1 MNVESLKSEL
11 QQVLDNDIVLRKEFR
26 TLKRSLSDYRNQLIM
41 RDEDCKRLQVTIDVL
56 NTKLEVME
64 RDNNSYK
71 GELVSYRELRGTIKE
86 QLDAKQEEINARL
99 IEIQSLKDDLNSISL
114 EYESKIADIKNE
126 TSVELE
132 NVKEEYSS
140 QIDDLKHNVYYKET
154 GLRDEYESRLTDLN
168 NLMSNREQDL
178 LLNHEEELNS
188 LRNDYEQQITKL
200 ISEYKTLS
208 QSHQGEIESLE
219 ESHQST
225 IQKLEE
231 DFRQKYDTSDLKYKT
246 EITNLREAL
255 EEQRQTLTS
264 NFNTWIENL
273 KTEHEEKEKH
283 LVSSYEEQLD
293 TLKQTVYSTSQDV
306 TLAFQNQISELKLLH
321 ETSVTEI
328 HANYKIQFDEL
339 TQGYETKLS
348 NTLIHSNSQN
358 SKLTEELSNSHLEN
372 SRSLEKIQELIL
384 QIDIQNANIEN
395 LSIQL
400 GHFQTQL
407 TEEANR
413 FFELNNE
420 FEAFKQ
426 TATLSN
432 NECVNQLNNQ
442 IDNLNVA
449 NAEVVSQLNSQIVDL
464 SSELKNLAVV
474 FETTTNSLS
483 ETELALELKIQELES
498 ASIKIES
505 LNADI
510 ELTKQSKAEVDTE
523 IESFKAQTIDSFLQ
537 IIEAKEVEHQK
548 LLVENA
554 SLINEIDL
562 AQDKVEARE
571 TEISL
576 LKGELEEVKLQSAGK
591 VDFFKEILANKN
603 FEITNLEANQ
613 AALNQ
618 ELQLVKSDA
627 DSLRGLLQESSQP
640 NESLLSL
647 QNQVASF
654 QEEKSALILEITS
667 MHTIT
672 TKLKDSI
679 LGLNEQISTYED
691 EIQLLRSNGKVDE
704 QDAFIDK
711 LFKQIDQ
718 LNDER
723 LLLLEEKEQMGN
735 QLLKMNNVLSNLSQE
750 VDSEQ
755 IEVSGLNN
763 HRKNVILA
771 KNSNELN
778 ERSQMKEQINDLVRE
793 IDKCI
798 ALLST

>member
-11 QQVLDNDIVLRKEFR
+11 KQVLDNDIVLRKEFR

-126 TSVELE
+126 TSIELE

-400 GHFQTQL
+400 SHFQTQL

-413 FFELNNE
+413 FFELNKE

-449 NAEVVSQLNSQIVDL
+449 NAEVVSQLHSQIVDL

-510 ELTKQSKAEVDTE
+510 ELTKQSKAEVDSE

-537 IIEAKEVEHQK
+537 IIEAKEVEYQK

-554 SLINEIDL
+554 SLINETDL

-591 VDFFKEILANKN
+591 VEFFKEILANKN
-603 FEITNLEANQ
+603 FEIANLEANQ

-627 DSLRGLLQESSQP
+627 DSLRGQLQESSQP

-654 QEEKSALILEITS
+654 QEEKSALIVEITS

-735 QLLKMNNVLSNLSQE
+735 QLLKMNNVLSDLSQE

>member
-11 QQVLDNDIVLRKEFR
+11 QQVLDNDIVLRKEFT

-56 NTKLEVME
+56 NTKLVVME
-64 RDNNSYK
+64 RDNKSYK
-71 GELVSYRELRGTIKE
+71 GELVSFKELRGTIKE

-99 IEIQSLKDDLNSISL
+99 IEIQSLKDDLNSISI
-114 EYESKIADIKNE
+114 EYESKIAHVKNE
-126 TSVELE
+126 ASVELE
-132 NVKEEYSS
+132 NVKQKYSS
-140 QIDDLKHNVYYKET
+140 QIEDLKSNGDDKET
-154 GLRDEYESRLTDLN
+154 GIREDYESRLTDLN
-168 NLMSNREQDL
+168 NLMSSREQDL
-178 LLNHEEELNS
+178 LLNHEEELTT
-188 LRNDYEQQITKL
+188 LKNDYEQQITNL
-200 ISEYKTLS
+200 LSEYKTLS
-208 QSHQGEIESLE
+208 QSNQEEVESLKA
-219 ESHQST
+219 SHQNI

-231 DFRQKYDTSDLKYKT
+231 DFKQKYDTSDLNYKT
-246 EITNLREAL
+246 EVTNLREAL

-264 NFNTWIENL
+264 NFNTRIENL
-273 KTEHEEKEKH
+273 KIEHEEKEKH
-283 LVSSYEEQLD
+283 LISSYEEQLE
-293 TLKQTVYSTSQDV
+293 TLKQTLSSTSQDV
-306 TLAFQNQISELKLLH
+306 TLVFQNQISELKLVH
-321 ETSVTEI
+321 ETSLTET
-328 HANYKIQFDEL
+328 HANFKTQLDEL
-339 TQGYETKLS
+339 TQTYETKLS

-358 SKLTEELSNSHLEN
+358 SKLTEGLNNSQLEN
-372 SRSLEKIQELIL
+372 NRSLEKIQELIL
-384 QIDIQNANIEN
+384 QIDTQNANIEN
-395 LSIQL
+395 LSVQL
-400 GHFQTQL
+400 SHFQTQL

-432 NECVNQLNNQ
+432 NEHVNQLNNQ

-449 NAEVVSQLNSQIVDL
+449 NAEVVNQLNSQIIDL
-464 SSELKNLAVV
+464 NNELKNLAVV
-474 FETTTNSLS
+474 FETTTNNLS
-483 ETELALELKIQELES
+483 ETEIALELKVQELEN
-498 ASIKIES
+498 ARMQIES

-510 ELTKQSKAEVDTE
+510 ELTKQSKAETNTE
-523 IESFKAQTIDSFLQ
+523 IESFKAQANDSFLQ
-537 IIEAKEVEHQK
+537 IIEAKEVEYQK

-562 AQDKVEARE
+562 AQDKIEAQE
-571 TEISL
+571 TEVSL

-591 VDFFKEILANKN
+591 VEFFKEILANKN

-618 ELQLVKSDA
+618 ELQLVKLEA
-627 DSLRGLLQESSQP
+627 DNLQSQLQESSQP
-640 NESLLSL
+640 NESLSFL
-647 QNQVASF
+647 QNQVALF
-654 QEEKSALILEITS
+654 QEEKSALLLEIAS
-667 MHTIT
+667 MQTIT
-672 TKLKDSI
+672 TGLKDSI
-679 LGLNEQISTYED
+679 LDLNEKISTYEND
-691 EIQLLRSNGKVDE
+691 IQLLRSNGKVE
-704 QDAFIDK
+704 EHEAFIDK

-723 LLLLEEKEQMGN
+723 LLLLDEKEQMGN
-735 QLLKMNNVLSNLSQE
+735 QLLKMNNALSNLSQE

-771 KNSNELN
+771 KNSDGFNEK
-778 ERSQMKEQINDLVRE
+778 SQMKEQINDLVRE

>member
-126 TSVELE
+126 TSIELE

-283 LVSSYEEQLD
+283 LVFSYEEQLD

-400 GHFQTQL
+400 SHFQTQL

-413 FFELNNE
+413 FFELNKE

-464 SSELKNLAVV
+464 SCELKNLAVV

-510 ELTKQSKAEVDTE
+510 ELTIQSKAEVDTE

-537 IIEAKEVEHQK
+537 IIEAKEVEYQK

-571 TEISL
+571 TEISF
-576 LKGELEEVKLQSAGK
+576 LKGELEEVKSQSAGK

-627 DSLRGLLQESSQP
+627 DSLRGQLQESSQP

-672 TKLKDSI
+672 TELKDSI